1 MYDPQMPSPGN
12 VRPEPIGH
20 AYQTLYL
27 NAGQTT
33 TQSGAVSEFQIDV
46 WDRYPYISQDQQQEV
61 GVSLMHNNLPVKGI
75 QPTLVLTL
83 VDGKEMAVPMPE
95 TDADGRSTIRLEPI
109 LGPNGSLI
117 QYEICLPVPPEQESC
132 KEDSFVLWQTP

>member
-1 MYDPQMPSPGN
+1 MSGQSQLDML
-12 VRPEPIGH
+12 IK
-20 AYQTLYL
+20 TLYL

-33 TQSGAVSEFQIDV
+33 TQSGAVSEFQINV

-95 TDADGRSTIRLEPI
+95 TDADGRSSHTP
-109 LGPNGSLI
+109 GADPGS
-117 QYEICLPVPPEQESC
+117 
-132 KEDSFVLWQTP
+132 